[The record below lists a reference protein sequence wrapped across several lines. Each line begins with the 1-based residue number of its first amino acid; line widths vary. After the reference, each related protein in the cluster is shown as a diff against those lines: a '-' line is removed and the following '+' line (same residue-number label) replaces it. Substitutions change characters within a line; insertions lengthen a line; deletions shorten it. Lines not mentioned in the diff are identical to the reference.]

1 MTRRIGRFALRL
13 SVAVAGLAL
22 VVQLGLPSDDASLLV
37 RLRSAWIGDPLEAW
51 SWFAVATALFGAS
64 YAIGALRFRDLLAS
78 AGMKSDYTPL
88 LRAYIVASFFN
99 LVLPGLIMGDVYRL
113 ADARRDTGSGARVFG
128 IVVLE
133 RLLGFSALGSMALLA
148 APALPAESPFSTRLA
163 VGLLGAVVTLGP
175 FILLTR
181 GGRQLANTLASALG
195 GLNARVADAALQ
207 AVAAIEQAGARPVV
221 IARTFGLSLANQW
234 LPVLAVIA
242 LAAPLD
248 TDVALH
254 WYVVIIP
261 FVTLASLLPISIGGT
276 GVREALFVVL
286 FGAVGMRPE
295 VALVLSLSTLAVAL
309 TWGLLGLLFFLVGRR
324 AGAVPA

>member
-1 MTRRIGRFALRL
+1 MTAPTLRFLLRL
-13 SVAVAGLAL
+13 VVTLGALAL
-22 VVQLGLPSDDASLLV
+22 VIRLGLPRDEEGVAAL
-37 RLRSAWIGDPLEAW
+37 LRSAWVVPPLEGW
-51 SWFAVATALFGAS
+51 SWFAVAVALFGAS
-64 YAIGALRFRDLLAS
+64 YAVGALRFRDLLAS
-78 AGMKSDYTPL
+78 ADMQIDYPPL

-113 ADARRDTGSGARVFG
+113 ADARRDAGSGARVLG

-148 APALPAESPFSTRLA
+148 LPALPAEAPASLRWG
-163 VGLLGAVVTLGP
+163 VGLLGTLVTLGP
-175 FILLTR
+175 FLLLTGR
-181 GGRQLANTLASALG
+181 GQQLAAGVAQRLGKLHTRAASAG
-195 GLNARVADAALQ
+195 AQ
-207 AVAAIEQAGARPVV
+207 AVAAIERAGTHRVV

-234 LPVLAVIA
+234 LPVCAVIA

-248 TDVALH
+248 ADVALH
-254 WYVVIIP
+254 WYAIIIP

-276 GVREALFVVL
+276 GVREALFVAL

-309 TWGLLGLLFFLVGRR
+309 SWGLLGLGFFLAGRR
-324 AGAVPA
+324 ARAVPA